1 MKGLTRYETVLL
13 VLLWLGVVAGG
24 LGFAVPATAL
34 WLVITGRVFLA
45 AAISMFLVRLWDHR
59 RNQ

>member
-1 MKGLTRYETVLL
+1 MKGLTRYEIVLL
-13 VLLWLGVVAGG
+13 VLLWLGVVVGA
-24 LGFAVPATAL
+24 LGFAVPATGL

-45 AAISMFLVRLWDHR
+45 AAVSMFLVRLWDHR